1 MQNSLN
7 PAGYPTKRFQ
17 EKAFS
22 ELVSQSLPVCQAM
35 GDRNGIVHFQPLTAR
50 LNRLRKK
57 SIVCEN
63 MYQGTTSALAEKT
76 LYGPEDVSG
85 HDR

>member
-22 ELVSQSLPVCQAM
+22 ELVSQSLPVCQAI
-35 GDRNGIVHFQPLTAR
+35 GAGVELFIFKLNGTAEQ
-50 LNRLRKK
+50 
-57 SIVCEN
+57 V
-63 MYQGTTSALAEKT
+63 AEKIIR
-76 LYGPEDVSG
+76 V
-85 HDR
+85 